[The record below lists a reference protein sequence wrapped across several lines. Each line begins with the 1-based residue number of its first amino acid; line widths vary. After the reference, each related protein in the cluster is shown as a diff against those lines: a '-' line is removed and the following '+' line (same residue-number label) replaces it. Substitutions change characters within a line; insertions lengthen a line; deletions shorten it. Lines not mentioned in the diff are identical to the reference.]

1 MKGGYM
7 YFNKPFSSIKVL
19 PKKDMNFFEG
29 LIYVYKEAFKDPM
42 FLLAWVI
49 LICGIVYY
57 W

>member
-1 MKGGYM
+1 M

-29 LIYVYKEAFKDPM
+29 LVFVYKEAFKDPM
-42 FLLAWVI
+42 FLLAWAI
-49 LICGIVYY
+49 LICGIVYC